1 MGAVPKYRC
10 CPDGRIQRGLDR
22 GTGYSRWARPPVI
35 LAAAL
40 VSLSLASHA
49 FAGSNDFPP
58 GDPIAALGEYVRTI
72 NAAPNPPA
80 SAGVWGD
87 LDPNP
92 HAGLSPLAG
101 TLGGDPPSSTK
112 AWPKLAEADNAFDA
126 LREFLQRRENLGA
139 PAPPL
144 ATPVPRPPIKAPAP
158 EPIAAGPPVGSGVCL
173 GCHTPQAEAFSHT
186 MMGRLVSQGKLQC
199 ETCHG
204 PGSAHVQAVGCA
216 ACHGDGGI
224 SHRPGIPNLVGQDP
238 QYLLTA
244 MKAYISG
251 QRKNALM
258 QALLS
263 RLGTAELDDIALYYA
278 HQTPERAQTPPV
290 GDAASG
296 RAAIAV
302 CANCHGA
309 NGESISPAWPNL
321 AGQDAQYLADAIRAY
336 KHGARSKVIACAACH
351 GEQGISKTPGVPSLV
366 GQSPQYLVAAMKAYG
381 AGERKNGIM
390 KALLAGTSDAEL
402 EAMAAYYAQQTPA
415 RAHTGPLGNVG
426 AGKTAAAACAACHGE
441 QGISANP
448 AWPSLAGQDGQ
459 YLAEALRAYK
469 SGARSDATMK
479 GFAAAL
485 DEHAIEDIAG
495 YFASLAPAQTAPGGG
510 TASKREPVLVRNGLV
525 AGLDDR
531 TINNIASYYASLRP
545 AAPNVGKYGPLKRV
559 PAFVRTV
566 APVDGR
572 SVGGIVSFRKDDPGR
587 TAEQNNGICLTCHER
602 GDRTYWHSSVHDTRG
617 LACTDC
623 HTVMRRVSAT
633 HQLKTPFE
641 PDTCFQCHK
650 DRRAQM
656 FRSAHMPLRE
666 GKMVCSDCHNPH
678 GSYTEAALRGDSV
691 NAVCY
696 KCHAEKRGPFLFEH
710 APVRENC
717 LNCHD
722 PHGAVNEYMLKVSRP
737 RLCAE
742 CHGLGHAS
750 FLTQGPA
757 QIGAFSRSCQNCHTE
772 VHGTNSP
779 SGALL
784 HR

>member
-1 MGAVPKYRC
+1 M
-10 CPDGRIQRGLDR
+10 
-22 GTGYSRWARPPVI
+22 
-35 LAAAL
+35 LAAVAIGL
-40 VSLSLASHA
+40 LSLIPQA
-49 FAGSNDFPP
+49 FAGSNDFAPA
-58 GDPIAALGEYVRTI
+58 DPIATLGEYVRTI
-72 NAAPNPPA
+72 NATPAPPA
-80 SAGVWGD
+80 SAGLWAE
-87 LDPNP
+87 LDTDP
-92 HAGLSPLAG
+92 HAGLSPLTETPDTNQRPG
-101 TLGGDPPSSTK
+101 TRDL
-112 AWPKLAEADNAFDA
+112 PKLAESDSAFDA
-126 LREFLQRRENLGA
+126 LREFLQRRQQPDA

-144 ATPVPRPPIKAPAP
+144 ATPVPRPPIKAPVI
-158 EPIAAGPPVGSGVCL
+158 EPILVGPPVGSAVCL
-173 GCHTPQAEAFSHT
+173 GCHTEQAQSFSHT
-186 MMGRLVSQGKLQC
+186 MMGRLVAQGKLQC

-204 PGSAHVQAVGCA
+204 PGAAHVQAVGCS

-224 SHRPGIPNLVGQDP
+224 TRRPGIPNLVGQDP
-238 QYLLTA
+238 QYLVTA
-244 MKAYISG
+244 MREYMTG
-251 QRKNALM
+251 QRKHALM
-258 QALLS
+258 QALLT
-263 RLGTAELDDIALYYA
+263 RLGAAELNDIALYYA
-278 HQTPERAQTPPV
+278 QQSPARAQTPPV
-290 GDAASG
+290 GDPAAG

-302 CANCHGA
+302 CAGCHGA
-309 NGESISPAWPNL
+309 NGESISSAWPNL

-336 KHGARSKVIACAACH
+336 KHGARNKVIACAACH
-351 GEQGISKTPGVPSLV
+351 GEEGISKTPGVPSLV
-366 GQSPQYLVAAMKAYG
+366 GQSLQYLVAAMKAYA

-402 EAMAAYYAQQTPA
+402 EAMAAYYAHQTPA

-426 AGKTAAAACAACHGE
+426 TGKAAAAACAACHGE

-448 AWPSLAGQDGQ
+448 AWPSLAGQDAQ
-459 YLAEALRAYK
+459 YLAAALRAYK

-485 DEHAIEDIAG
+485 DEHAIDDIAG
-495 YFASLAPAQTAPGGG
+495 YFASLAAAQTAPGGG
-510 TASKREPVLVRNGLV
+510 TQTAASKREPVLVRNGLL
-525 AGLDDR
+525 AGLDER
-531 TINNIASYYASLRP
+531 TINNIASYYASLHP
-545 AAPNVGKYGPLKRV
+545 AAQNVGKYGPLKHV
-559 PAFVRTV
+559 PAFVRTA

-602 GDRTYWHSSVHDTRG
+602 GERTYWHSSVHDTRG
-617 LACTDC
+617 LVCTDC

-666 GKMVCSDCHNPH
+666 GKIACSDCHNPH

-691 NAVCY
+691 NDTCY

-722 PHGAVNEYMLKVSRP
+722 PHGSVNEYMLKVSRP

-779 SGALL
+779 SGPLL
-784 HR
+784 QR